1 MVPNRKIAAVVPPEV
16 LVMVTVTV
24 VVVVVVVMM
33 GKRRGR
39 GRGQGGHKGAGGS
52 QEHPPVRI
60 IQFTV
65 QYVRMRQLSS
75 INKK

>member
-39 GRGQGGHKGAGGS
+39 GRGQGGHKEAGGS
-52 QEHPPVRI
+52 QEHPSVS